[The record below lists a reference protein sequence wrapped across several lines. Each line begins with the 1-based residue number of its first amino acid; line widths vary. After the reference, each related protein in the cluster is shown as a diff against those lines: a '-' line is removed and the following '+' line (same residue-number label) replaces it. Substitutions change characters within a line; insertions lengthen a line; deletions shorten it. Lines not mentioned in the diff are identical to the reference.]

1 MNDVIPILKN
11 ALKEKLDKY
20 SQKGFTRISPAG
32 SRVLNEYQIANS
44 PMEEP
49 NRFVPTYPLIEV
61 DLSFFRVTGK
71 PAQGVNYRQV
81 VAGMDPRISTRADL
95 TGRRPLPKSS
105 GLVAGSLHGK

>member
-20 SQKGFTRISPAG
+20 PQKGFTRISPAR
-32 SRVLNEYQIANS
+32 SRVLNEHQIANS
-44 PMEEP
+44 PIEEP
-49 NRFVPTYPLIEV
+49 NRFVPIYAYRS

-95 TGRRPLPKSS
+95 TGRRPLPKSR